1 MAVGYDKYYQTEN
14 LFGNPYPELIDFFH
28 TYQNKGKLLD
38 VGCGQGRD
46 AIALALMG
54 FEVTGIDH
62 SKVGIA
68 QMNEIAVIENL
79 SLTGRVT
86 DIFEFKNFNEYDFV
100 LLDSMFH
107 FEKNDLKKETDFIKR
122 ILSEVKRSCL
132 IVFCIQD
139 TGKKVE
145 ILNNCFN
152 RQNKVESLHDQKF
165 DYIFEDKETGHKSK
179 SPYRMIIVKSI
190 QF

>member
-1 MAVGYDKYYQTEN
+1 MVIGYDKYYLTEN
-14 LFGNPYPELIDFFH
+14 LFGNPYPELLDFFRVY
-28 TYQNKGKLLD
+28 TNKGKLLD

-46 AIALALMG
+46 AIALARLG

-68 QMNEIAVIENL
+68 QMNEIAAAENL
-79 SLTGRVT
+79 PLTGRVV
-86 DIFEFKNFNEYDFV
+86 DIFEFENFNEYDFV

-107 FEKNDLKKETDFIKR
+107 FEKNDRQKETDFIKR
-122 ILSEVKRSCL
+122 ILSEVKRNCL

-145 ILNNCFN
+145 ILNNCIS
-152 RQNKVESLHDQKF
+152 QQSEVENLHDQKF
-165 DYIFEDKETGHKSK
+165 DYIFQDEETGHKSK
-179 SPYRMIIVKSI
+179 SPYRMIIAKSI
-190 QF
+190 

>member
-1 MAVGYDKYYQTEN
+1 MAIGYDEYYQTEN
-14 LFGNPYPELIDFFH
+14 LFGNPYPELIDFFRAH
-28 TYQNKGKLLD
+28 QNKGKLLD

-46 AIALALMG
+46 AIALARLG
-54 FEVTGIDH
+54 LEVTGIDH

-68 QMNEIAVIENL
+68 QMNKIAADENL
-79 SLTGRVT
+79 PLTGRAA
-86 DIFEFKNFNEYDFV
+86 DIFEFENFNVYDFV

-107 FEKNDLKKETDFIKR
+107 FEKNDLQKETDFVKR
-122 ILSEVKRSCL
+122 ILSEVKRNCL

-145 ILNNCFN
+145 ILNNCVSQQS
-152 RQNKVESLHDQKF
+152 RVERLHYQKF
-165 DYIFEDKETGHKSK
+165 DYTFEDKETGHKSK

-190 QF
+190 

>member
-1 MAVGYDKYYQTEN
+1 MAIGYDKYYQTEN
-14 LFGNPYPELIDFFH
+14 LFGNPYPELIDFFRA
-28 TYQNKGKLLD
+28 YQNTGKLLD

-46 AIALALMG
+46 AIALARLG

-68 QMNEIAVIENL
+68 QMNGIAADENL
-79 SLTGRVT
+79 PLTGRVL
-86 DIFEFKNFNEYDFV
+86 DIFEFENFNVYDFV

-107 FEKNDLKKETDFIKR
+107 FEKNDLQKEANFVKR
-122 ILSEVKRSCL
+122 IQSEVKSNCL
-132 IVFCIQD
+132 MIFCIQD

-145 ILNNCFN
+145 ILNNCIDY
-152 RQNKVESLHDQKF
+152 RSKVERLRDQKF

-179 SPYRMIIVKSI
+179 SPYRMIIVKSN
-190 QF
+190 